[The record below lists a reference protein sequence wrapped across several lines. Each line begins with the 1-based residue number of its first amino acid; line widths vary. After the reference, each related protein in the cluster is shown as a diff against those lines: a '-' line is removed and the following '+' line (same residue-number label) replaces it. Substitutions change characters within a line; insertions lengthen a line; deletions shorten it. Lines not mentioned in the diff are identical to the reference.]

1 MFVLRKLLRRQI
13 WRRILVERLSE
24 PIHLNVISLWVAL
37 FGSLRMKI
45 FHDLLVRQQHAFGLL
60 KAADEA
66 IAAGHK
72 RVTVIEFGV
81 ANGAGLM
88 NLCKLGER
96 IGKHT
101 GVAFDFV
108 GFDNVSGMPPYRDY
122 RDHPE
127 MYQPQWFRM
136 EHPEMLQASLP
147 PNARLVLGDVT
158 NTVPEFMAAHP
169 QGSPIGFI
177 SIDVDY
183 YWSAA
188 EALRCLAAEPLHYL
202 PAVTMYFDDIGSPGH
217 NPWCGELLAIEEFN
231 TANTLR
237 KITPVNF
244 LRESRLFKNAVWIGQ
259 MRNCHVFDHPGRL
272 HALKTHGHV
281 DLGNPYLNIKPRER

>member
-1 MFVLRKLLRRQI
+1 MFLLRKLAQRQI
-13 WRRILVERLSE
+13 WQRLLVERLSE
-24 PIHLNVISLWVAL
+24 PIHLNILALLVAL

-45 FHDLLVRQQHAFGLL
+45 FCDLLVRQQHAFGLL
-60 KAADEA
+60 NAADEA
-66 IAAGHK
+66 VAAGHS

-96 IGKHT
+96 ISKQT

-127 MYQPQWFRM
+127 MYQPEWYRM
-136 EHPEMLQASLP
+136 EQPEMLQASLS
-147 PNARLVLGDVT
+147 PNARLVLGDVAS
-158 NTVPEFMAAHP
+158 TVPKFMAEHP
-169 QGSPIGFI
+169 QSSPIGFI

-188 EALRCLAAEPLHYL
+188 EALKCLTADPLHYL
-202 PAVTMYFDDIGSPGH
+202 SSVTMYFDDVSRPGH
-217 NPWCGELLAIEEFN
+217 NPWCGELLAINEFN
-231 TANTLR
+231 EANDLR
-237 KITPVNF
+237 KIAPVNF
-244 LRESRLFKNAVWIGQ
+244 LRESRLFKNAAWLGK
-259 MRNCHVFDHPGRL
+259 MRYCHVFDHPHRL
-272 HALKTHGHV
+272 SALKTYGHV
-281 DLGNPYLNIKPRER
+281 DLGNPYLNIRARER